1 MKKFLSMFLISIFVF
16 SLFQVAEAS
25 GTNRSIKVNSKI
37 IDEIEEKNEVDCFNF
52 YLSKAGSVQVDFEFD
67 VLGKYTV
74 KLIDLDTEKTI
85 QTTYFDSSV
94 NTTSGRYKKSSNKIR
109 LNKGDYQ
116 IKISASSWYFSDEE
130 YEFVVNY
137 DAEYSDKYEKEPN
150 NDAKNS
156 MVIDYNQSI
165 VGNLESGSDVDYYMV
180 ELPYSGVLYTEL
192 TFNIDAGYSV
202 YVYEENNGKL
212 KSIQSNS
219 YRAKLTQNGDT
230 YFDSSEKLRVPEGNY
245 YFKISS
251 GWSNFSNKDY
261 TFRVRYVANSYG
273 NYEEEYNNEAK
284 NATSILTDVEY
295 VGNMSSRSDKDYYVV
310 DIWDD
315 KDVTVEM
322 NIPENAT
329 YSVTTY
335 KEENGDLSKIK
346 SEKFKNKD
354 IVGKVSGEAQSLKYG
369 RYYFL
374 VTALDYSNMDY
385 TISISTKKS
394 NVIILEINNPYMMVN
409 GNSILI
415 DGYRG
420 TTPVILN
427 GRTMLPAK
435 AIIETL
441 GGTVFWNEAS
451 KEVILNLDGNTIK
464 LTLNSNVSYVN
475 GVVKYLDVPA
485 TSINGRTMIPV
496 KFVMDNFGASVIWNG
511 TTGAVTITY

>member
-1 MKKFLSMFLISIFVF
+1 MKKFLSMFLVSIFIF
-16 SLFQVAEAS
+16 SLFQVAEAT
-25 GTNRSIKVNSKI
+25 GTNRNIKVNSKI
-37 IDEIEEKNEVDCFNF
+37 TDEIEEKNEVDCFDF
-52 YLSKAGSVQVDFEFD
+52 YLSKAGSVQIDFEFD

-94 NTTSGRYKKSSNKIR
+94 NTTSGRYEKSANKIR

-116 IKISASSWYFSDEE
+116 IKVSVSSWNFSDEE

-165 VGNLESGSDVDYYMV
+165 VGNLESSSDVDYYMV
-180 ELPYSGVLYTEL
+180 ELPYPGVLYTEL
-192 TFNIDAGYSV
+192 TFDVNAGYSV
-202 YVYEENNGKL
+202 YIYEENNGNL

-219 YRAKLTQNGDT
+219 YKAKLSQNGDT
-230 YFDSSEKLRVPEGNY
+230 YFDSSEKIRVPEGNY

-251 GWSNFSNKDY
+251 GWSNFSNEDY
-261 TFRVRYVANSYG
+261 TFRVRYTANSYG
-273 NYEEEYNNEAK
+273 NYEEEYNDEAR
-284 NATSILTDVEY
+284 NANSIPTDVEY

-310 DIWDD
+310 DIWED

-322 NIPENAT
+322 NIPENGS
-329 YSVTTY
+329 YYVTTY
-335 KEENGDLSKIK
+335 KEVNGDLSKIK

-354 IVGKVSGEAQSLKYG
+354 VVVGVAGEEQNLKYG

-374 VTALDYSNMDY
+374 VTPWDYSNEDY
-385 TISISTKKS
+385 TIKVSTKKT
-394 NVIILEINNPYMMVN
+394 NIIILEINNPYMKVN

-441 GGTVFWNEAS
+441 GGTVLWNEAS
-451 KEVILNLDGNTIK
+451 KEVTLNLDDSTIK
-464 LTLNSNVSYVN
+464 LTLNSEIAHVN

>member
-1 MKKFLSMFLISIFVF
+1 MKKFLSMFLVSIFIF
-16 SLFQVAEAS
+16 SLFQVAEAA
-25 GTNRSIKVNSKI
+25 GTNRNIKVNSKI
-37 IDEIEEKNEVDCFNF
+37 TDEIEEKNEVDCFDF
-52 YLSKAGSVQVDFEFD
+52 YLSKAGSVQIDFEFD

-85 QTTYFDSSV
+85 QTTYFNSSV
-94 NTTSGRYKKSSNKIR
+94 NTSNGRYKKSANKIR

-116 IKISASSWYFSDEE
+116 IQVSVSSWNFSDEE
-130 YEFVVNY
+130 YELLVNY

-156 MVIDYNQSI
+156 MIIDYNQSI
-165 VGNLESGSDVDYYMV
+165 VGNLESSSDVDYYMV
-180 ELPYSGVLYTEL
+180 ELPYPGVLYTEL
-192 TFNIDAGYSV
+192 TFDVDAKYSV
-202 YVYEENNGKL
+202 YIYEENNGNL

-219 YRAKLTQNGDT
+219 YKAKLSQNGDT
-230 YFDSSEKLRVPEGNY
+230 YFDSSEKIRVPEGNY
-245 YFKISS
+245 YFKVSS
-251 GWSNFSNKDY
+251 GWSNFSNEDY
-261 TFRVRYVANSYG
+261 TFRVRYIANSYR
-273 NYEEEYNNEAK
+273 NYEEEYNDEAR
-284 NATSILTDVEY
+284 NANNILTDVEY

-310 DIWDD
+310 DIWED

-329 YSVTTY
+329 YYVTTY

-346 SEKFKNKD
+346 SEKFKNKNV
-354 IVGKVSGEAQSLKYG
+354 VGGVAGEEQNLKYG

-374 VTALDYSNMDY
+374 VTPWDYSNEDY
-385 TISISTKKS
+385 TIKVSTKKS
-394 NVIILEINNPYMMVN
+394 NIIILEINNPYMKAN

-441 GGTVFWNEAS
+441 GGTVLWNEAS
-451 KEVILNLDGNTIK
+451 KEATLNLDGSTIK
-464 LTLNSNVSYVN
+464 LTLNSEIAYVN

-511 TTGAVTITY
+511 TTGVVTITY

>member
-1 MKKFLSMFLISIFVF
+1 MKKFLSMFLASIFVF
-16 SLFQVAEAS
+16 SLFQVAQAS
-25 GTNRSIKVNSKI
+25 GTNKNIKVNTKI
-37 IDEIEEKNEVDCFNF
+37 TDEIEEKNEVDSFDF
-52 YLSKAGSVQVDFEFD
+52 YLSKAGSVQIDFEFD
-67 VLGKYTV
+67 ILGKYTV
-74 KLIDLDTEKTI
+74 KLINLDTEKTV

-94 NTTSGRYKKSSNKIR
+94 NTTSGRYKKSSNKVR

-116 IKISASSWYFSDEE
+116 IQVSVSSWNFSDEE
-130 YEFVVNY
+130 YEFKVNY

-165 VGNLESGSDVDYYMV
+165 VGNLESSSDVDYYMV
-180 ELPYSGVLYTEL
+180 ELPYPGVLYTEL
-192 TFNIDAGYSV
+192 TFDIDGGYSV
-202 YVYEENNGKL
+202 YIYEENNGNL
-212 KSIQSNS
+212 KSIQSKS
-219 YRAKLTQNGDT
+219 YKAKLTQNSDN

-261 TFRVRYVANSYG
+261 TFRVRYIANSYR

-284 NATSILTDVEY
+284 NANSILTDVEY
-295 VGNMSSRSDKDYYVV
+295 VGNLSSTSDKDYYVV
-310 DIWDD
+310 DIWDN
-315 KDVTVEM
+315 KDIKVEM
-322 NIPENAT
+322 NVPENGA
-329 YSVTTY
+329 YYVTTY
-335 KEENGDLSKIK
+335 KEINGDLSKIK
-346 SEKFKNKD
+346 SEKFKNND
-354 IVGKVSGEAQSLKYG
+354 IAGLVSGEEQNLEYG

-374 VTALDYSNMDY
+374 VTSLNYSNEDY
-385 TISISTKKS
+385 TIKVSTKKS
-394 NVIILEINNPYMMVN
+394 NVIILEIDNPYMKVN
-409 GNSILI
+409 GNPILI

-420 TTPVILN
+420 TTPVILD

-441 GGTVFWNEAS
+441 GGTVLWNEAS
-451 KEVILNLDGNTIK
+451 KEVTLNLDGSTIK
-464 LTLNSNVSYVN
+464 LTLNSEIAYVN